1 MKQENLTTLHL
12 IAFIYLTLAEI
23 DNDPTDNEMSLAI
36 TKLREWGEDDPEAT
50 NRIINESFV
59 WYMDS
64 RDQNKIGQEIENNLH
79 LFNGF
84 NEDHRKA
91 ILNDMIQIIKAD
103 GNIDPQ
109 ETKFLK
115 AIADCLGV
123 DLG

>member
-59 WYMDS
+59 WQLWHPHQVS
-64 RDQNKIGQEIENNLH
+64 
-79 LFNGF
+79 
-84 NEDHRKA
+84 
-91 ILNDMIQIIKAD
+91 
-103 GNIDPQ
+103 
-109 ETKFLK
+109 
-115 AIADCLGV
+115 
-123 DLG
+123 